1 MKQRNLFL
9 LFSLM
14 IILTG
19 CSAASHE
26 ESNNREPKYELTLE
40 SAIDQKDCFVCGNPP
55 GGLLDYYYKFDSVG
69 IIYWPDLTVID
80 TGVRTYDDDGNE
92 TLEGGSGT
100 RISSFG
106 EGNGSLYRVQSVAG
120 AWNLRDK
127 DLSGRCGRI
136 GLRTTG
142 RTTLPELSGQSL

>member
-14 IILTG
+14 IILAG
-19 CSAASHE
+19 CSATSHE
-26 ESNNREPKYELTLE
+26 ETYNREPEYEFTSE
-40 SAIDQKDCFVCGNPP
+40 SAVEQEDCFVCGNPP

-80 TGVRTYDDDGNE
+80 TGVHTYDDDGNE
-92 TLEGGSGT
+92 TLEGGSST

-106 EGNGSLYRVQSVAG
+106 EGNGSIVC
-120 AWNLRDK
+120 N
-127 DLSGRCGRI
+127 
-136 GLRTTG
+136 
-142 RTTLPELSGQSL
+142 P